1 MTKSFSERIGINVKP
16 RLIQVEQMD
25 DELKNSIW
33 NFLHNLFSEDELWH
47 SYAVRVAQDFRKSRL
62 DEVPT
67 YNVRCMEWMKNY
79 FFALPWNRIYEL
91 LEYTVANVESFFPNG
106 VIQKA
111 TVEIYAN
118 VVLKTE
124 LSGYRFISGVL
135 LPISNTQEMDEI
147 SNAVQTTQRIG
158 LDGAYQHLQ
167 SAINL
172 LGQKPDPDYRNSVK
186 ESILSIESIA
196 RVIAEEKSTGLRD
209 ALAKLSNILG
219 IHGSLKEG
227 FLKLYGYTSDQGGI
241 RHSFTEQDQEV
252 GMDEAKYMLVSCSA
266 FANYLISKAQK
277 ANLL

>member
-79 FFALPWNRIYEL
+79 FFALPLNHIYEL

>member
-1 MTKSFSERIGINVKP
+1 
-16 RLIQVEQMD
+16 MD

-79 FFALPWNRIYEL
+79 FFALPWNHIYEL

-241 RHSFTEQDQEV
+241 RH
-252 GMDEAKYMLVSCSA
+252 L
-266 FANYLISKAQK
+266 
-277 ANLL
+277 